1 MQSLRKVQDHNKLP
15 SAFPLSS
22 LSHLQAPSDVFAG
35 HQRAPQGFPGGS
47 VGKESSCNAGDKGS
61 ILGSGR
67 SPGIL
72 AMPRKW
78 QPNPVFLPGKFHGQR
93 SLVGYCP
100 WGPKESDMTERLTL
114 HFKESPQH
122 PGEAPNR
129 GLGSPHP
136 PPSHPELPFA
146 GSLGDRR
153 LWGLLD
159 CSRVTNPST
168 TLQQG
173 SEPPAHF

>member
-1 MQSLRKVQDHNKLP
+1 M
-15 SAFPLSS
+15 
-22 LSHLQAPSDVFAG
+22 
-35 HQRAPQGFPGGS
+35 
-47 VGKESSCNAGDKGS
+47 
-61 ILGSGR
+61 
-67 SPGIL
+67 
-72 AMPRKW
+72 
-78 QPNPVFLPGKFHGQR
+78 
-93 SLVGYCP
+93 GYCP

-122 PGEAPNR
+122 PGEAPST

-136 PPSHPELPFA
+136 PPAHPELPFA

-159 CSRVTNPST
+159 RSRATTPST

>member
-15 SAFPLSS
+15 SDFPLSS

-35 HQRAPQGFPGGS
+35 HQRTPQGFPGGS

-100 WGPKESDMTERLTL
+100 WGCKLSDMSDRAGTL
-114 HFKESPQH
+114 PTNLNLYLLSPMMKEICLNKNQKLFVSIL
-122 PGEAPNR
+122 
-129 GLGSPHP
+129 LG
-136 PPSHPELPFA
+136 
-146 GSLGDRR
+146 
-153 LWGLLD
+153 
-159 CSRVTNPST
+159 
-168 TLQQG
+168 
-173 SEPPAHF
+173 